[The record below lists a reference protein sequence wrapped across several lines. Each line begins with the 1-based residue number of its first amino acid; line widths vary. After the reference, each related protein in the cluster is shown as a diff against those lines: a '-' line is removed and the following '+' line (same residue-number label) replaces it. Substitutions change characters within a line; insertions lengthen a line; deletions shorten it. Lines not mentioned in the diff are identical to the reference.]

1 LEFENISPSKIPCPE
16 NSHLIDLESK
26 PFVEKEFFKNFNN
39 ILENKKKVVVYNKK
53 VHVENPVSSLI
64 RYVIFNSKIIFTP

>member
-1 LEFENISPSKIPCPE
+1 LEFENISPSKIHCPE

-26 PFVEKEFFKNFNN
+26 PFVEKEFFKNFNK

-64 RYVIFNSKIIFTP
+64 RYVIFNSKIIFTQ